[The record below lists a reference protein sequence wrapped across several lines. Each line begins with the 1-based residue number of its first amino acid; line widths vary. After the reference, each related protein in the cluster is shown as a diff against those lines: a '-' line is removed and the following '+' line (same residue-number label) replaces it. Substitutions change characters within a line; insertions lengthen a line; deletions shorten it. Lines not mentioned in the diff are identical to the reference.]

1 MHDLAHP
8 QYTEILRDGM
18 VARWATPADIPAI
31 LACYGSAFADQAD
44 GPVNTFA
51 INYAHGFLTRNHPAA
66 GVADCAIIC
75 DTDNRTVL
83 AATILMHTRINY
95 AGVTIPVGRPE
106 IVASH
111 HSVRGRGLVRHIF
124 AMLHARSDQ
133 SGDCLQLIAGIP
145 YFYRQFGY
153 EYAIAYAGSRKIPFS
168 AIPPLPA
175 NTSEAYTLRRATPQD
190 SATILQY
197 YARDCARHHDGQRL
211 AITAPIDATY
221 LEWTMNTHADA
232 IDPWVPYVI
241 TRSDGSS
248 VGYLFTSRMRWLNH
262 IGVWGIFIE
271 GLPLLDSQFASI
283 ARGLIALSTVIPAH
297 ESAPPQADTLFFCL
311 GDTHPIYPHCET
323 FPHTHKAADAWY
335 VRIADISRFINLIAP
350 VLLQRMADSAYA
362 EFVGTIAVSCY
373 RDGFDIHISP
383 EQITAHAWP
392 SAQAHPNAQ
401 AHYPPLVI
409 LQQLLGYRSRQ
420 QLQAH
425 YPDVRIAQTI
435 APLIDILFPTLP
447 TWVVALD

>member
-1 MHDLAHP
+1 M
-8 QYTEILRDGM
+8 
-18 VARWATPADIPAI
+18 
-31 LACYGSAFADQAD
+31 
-44 GPVNTFA
+44 
-51 INYAHGFLTRNHPAA
+51 
-66 GVADCAIIC
+66 
-75 DTDNRTVL
+75 
-83 AATILMHTRINY
+83 
-95 AGVTIPVGRPE
+95 
-106 IVASH
+106 
-111 HSVRGRGLVRHIF
+111 IF
-124 AMLHARSDQ
+124 AMLHARSAQ
-133 SGDCLQLIAGIP
+133 SGDRLQLIAGIP

-197 YARDCARHHDGQRL
+197 YARDCARHHDGHRL

-262 IGVWGIFIE
+262 IGVWGIFID

-283 ARGLIALSTVIPAH
+283 ARGLIALSAVIPAH

-311 GDTHPIYPHCET
+311 GDTHPIYPVIET
-323 FPHTHKAADAWY
+323 YPHTRKVTDAWY
-335 VRIADISRFINLIAP
+335 VRIDDIPLFINHIAP
-350 VLLQRMADSAYA
+350 VLIQRVADSQFAGY
-362 EFVGTIAVSCY
+362 VGTIAVSCY
-373 RDGFDIHISP
+373 RFGFDIQISSGHI
-383 EQITAHAWP
+383 
-392 SAQAHPNAQ
+392 SAQANAH
-401 AHYPPLVI
+401 ASTNAVVFYPPLVMV
-409 LQQLLGYRSRQ
+409 QQLLGYRSCQ

-425 YPDVRIAQTI
+425 YPDVRVDSTI
-435 APLIDILFPTLP
+435 APLIDVLFPARP